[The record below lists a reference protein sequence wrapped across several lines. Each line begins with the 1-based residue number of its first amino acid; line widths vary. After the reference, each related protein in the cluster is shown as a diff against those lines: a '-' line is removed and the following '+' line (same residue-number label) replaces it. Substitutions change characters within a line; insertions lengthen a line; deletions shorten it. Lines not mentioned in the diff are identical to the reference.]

1 MSHRIKWTIWSSS
14 CDAHDPFRREKSFYQ
29 WPSWEGSKKPNAL
42 FCQFSIF
49 SYSRACDEIFSRL
62 TSSNQ
67 KFPLAVQLHMFKHFL
82 FGCSTSSIQKFPL
95 AIQLFMSANLF
106 LICLLA
112 VHSSSTV
119 SFFIV
124 IIIIIVKIL
133 RNFGE
138 YNPLLGSMTGHF
150 LHLIS
155 LVHRGRKQTW
165 LTQAFSPQ

>member
-1 MSHRIKWTIWSSS
+1 MNHLVFQLWRTW
-14 CDAHDPFRREKSFYQ
+14 PFQKGKKLLIQR
-29 WPSWEGSKKPNAL
+29 PSWEGSKKPNAL

-95 AIQLFMSANLF
+95 AIQLFMSANVF
-106 LICLLA
+106 LICSLA

-119 SFFIV
+119 SFLIV

-133 RNFGE
+133 RNFCQ

-155 LVHRGRKQTW
+155 LVHRRRKQTW
-165 LTQAFSPQ
+165 LTQTFSPQ